1 LQFAARLGVKHIGVG
16 SREVAGINTTA
27 SPLLLVFVLFF
38 LASTHKTCP
47 RLSVH
52 TLRSI
57 ININADQQLFEVDD
71 QSIYISTNNN
81 TTQHTTT
88 TANMRSSI
96 FFIAP
101 FMAAAYAQ
109 SSDVNTTSTTAPYT
123 NGFTSYLTQ
132 TNSLGVVTGMPSVA
146 TDQSALPPAVTTQ
159 PTAVTSQPEVATIPA
174 GLPVGVTNIVQN
186 ISRSLTSFEVSV
198 GSSTTVVIGAA
209 SDATIVTGTGTET
222 GAAATASSSS
232 GSSSSND
239 DDDSSASGSS
249 SSSEESGSST
259 SGSSAAESTGSA
271 DSSAGRV
278 TLASAG
284 VLGFGALV
292 AAFL

>member
-1 LQFAARLGVKHIGVG
+1 
-16 SREVAGINTTA
+16 
-27 SPLLLVFVLFF
+27 LLLVLSCSSSISSHH
-38 LASTHKTCP
+38 APKTSP

-52 TLRSI
+52 ILHPS
-57 ININADQQLFEVDD
+57 NINADQQLQV
-71 QSIYISTNNN
+71 NNQLSNQYTN
-81 TTQHTTT
+81 TTTHHNSKYALLHPLHRALHGCRLRPEQRCQHYRKSPIAKPINTSN
-88 TANMRSSI
+88 ANKPS
-96 FFIAP
+96 
-101 FMAAAYAQ
+101 Q
-109 SSDVNTTSTTAPYT
+109 STTAPYT
-123 NGFTSYLTQ
+123 NAFTSYLTQ
-132 TNSLGVVTGMPSVA
+132 TNSLGVITGMPAVA
-146 TDQSALPPAVTTQ
+146 TAQSALPSAVTTQ
-159 PTAVTSQPEVATIPA
+159 PEAVTSQPEVATIPA
-174 GLPVGVTNIVQN
+174 GLPEGVTHIMQN

-198 GSSTTVVIGAA
+198 GSSTTVVISAA

-232 GSSSSND
+232 GSSSND

-249 SSSEESGSST
+249 SGSST
-259 SGSSAAESTGSA
+259 SGSGAAESTGSA